1 LFFGLSFG
9 LGGIGAAVLGAVAD
23 ATSITFVYKICA
35 VLPAIGLLAAFL
47 PNFKAQKR

>member
-1 LFFGLSFG
+1 
-9 LGGIGAAVLGAVAD
+9 VLGAVAD

-35 VLPAIGLLAAFL
+35 FLPAIGLLAAFL